1 MSEKDRVSQF
11 LGGLKSLFSGGK
23 EAPAPAPAKRQTSQL
38 KTGSLAKGSDAF
50 VRQGMQ
56 TAPLAGQ
63 PTTPL
68 PEPELTP
75 EQKAAESKKRMG
87 VIMTYM
93 KDKNAVPEFKDPKF
107 IYKIISDERTYQTA
121 LVSELEAELRIFVMS
136 WEGNREAAEFLERKE
151 DLEQQI
157 QSTRNRLTQLFML
170 LKHITGVKG
179 KTGGTGFL
187 PAEPEF

>member
-1 MSEKDRVSQF
+1 MSDKDRVSQF
-11 LGGLKSLFSGGK
+11 LGGLKGLFSGAK
-23 EAPAPAPAKRQTSQL
+23 EAPPTPQRQAIPQ
-38 KTGSLAKGSDAF
+38 KKGSDAF
-50 VRQGMQ
+50 VRQGRQ

-68 PEPELTP
+68 PLPELSP
-75 EQKAAESKKRMG
+75 EQKIEESKKRMA

-93 KDKNAVPEFKDPKF
+93 KDKNAVPEFQDPKF

-121 LVSELEAELRIFVMS
+121 MVTELEAELREFVMTWS
-136 WEGNREAAEFLERKE
+136 GDREAPDFLSRKE
-151 DLEQQI
+151 GLEQQI
-157 QSTRNRLTQLFML
+157 QATRNRLTQLFML

-187 PAEPEF
+187 PAEPGF